1 MELKERILKEAD
13 QLFHA
18 YGIRSVSMDDIAR
31 KVGVSKKTIYQYYKD
46 KDDLVSVMVHEML
59 SQDIRDFQLISER
72 ARDAVEEITLGAE
85 QIKKMIRMVNP
96 VVVFDLQKYH
106 PNAWSIYKRFKEQYF
121 LGALIK
127 LMQRGVEEGYFRKEI
142 NIEVLAKMRVEQV
155 QMGFDPTLFPFD
167 KYNVLDVQWEFF
179 DHFVHGIVTL
189 KGYSKLIQYRQVY
202 HQSEKLSQSQPL

>member
-1 MELKERILKEAD
+1 LELKERILQEAD

-31 KVGVSKKTIYQYYKD
+31 KAGVSKKTIYQYYKD

-59 SQDIRDFQLISER
+59 SQDIRHFQHISEK
-72 ARDAVEEITLGAE
+72 AQDAIEEVILGAE

-106 PNAWSIYKRFKEQYF
+106 PKAWSIYKNFKEQYF
-121 LGALIK
+121 LGALIR
-127 LMQRGVEEGYFRKEI
+127 LMQRGIEEGYFRKDI
-142 NIEVLAKMRVEQV
+142 NVEVLAKMRVEQV

-167 KYNVLDVQWEFF
+167 KYNVMDVQWAFF
-179 DHFVHGIVTL
+179 DHFIHGIVTL

-202 HQSEKLSQSQPL
+202 YQNEKLSQSLPS